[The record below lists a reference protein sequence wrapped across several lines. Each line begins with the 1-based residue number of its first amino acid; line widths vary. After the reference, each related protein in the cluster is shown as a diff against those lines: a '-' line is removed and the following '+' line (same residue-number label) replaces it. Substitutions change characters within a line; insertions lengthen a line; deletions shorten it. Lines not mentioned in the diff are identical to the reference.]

1 MQASYYI
8 ATASTRGANTRAEIT
23 SAKVRKGQIKKA
35 HALQRAAIV
44 DAAHSL
50 KIDRA
55 QAQRND
61 RKAKRNK

>member
-1 MQASYYI
+1 MQAGYYI

-23 SAKVRKGQIKKA
+23 SAKVRKGQVKKA
-35 HALQRAAIV
+35 HAQQRTAQV
-44 DAAHSL
+44 DAAHSIKL
-50 KIDRA
+50 DRA

>member
-1 MQASYYI
+1 MQGSYYI

-35 HALQRAAIV
+35 HAQMRTAQV